1 MSSFDDQ
8 PTKPVPPVGAPPS
21 GPPPPVPGPP
31 APPYGAGS
39 RPPASA
45 DARGFFGALF
55 DFSFSTFITPMIVK
69 FVYALAMV
77 AIVLVWLILLYGFF
91 SQSIGLG
98 LLWLILGPIL
108 MLVYLAFVRMTLEF
122 YLAITRMSEDI
133 HRRLPPL

>member
-1 MSSFDDQ
+1 M
-8 PTKPVPPVGAPPS
+8 
-21 GPPPPVPGPP
+21 PGPP

-39 RPPASA
+39 QPPSAA
-45 DARGFFGALF
+45 DAKGFFGALF
-55 DFSFSTFITPMIVK
+55 DVSFSTFITPMIVK
-69 FVYALAMV
+69 FVYVLAMV
-77 AIVLVWLILLYGFF
+77 GIVLVWLVLLYGFF